1 MRKTSTRHRIRLAA
15 RACMI
20 TWMLLFTAAALHL
33 VCMQAVVCGYVREE
47 TMLSV
52 RREAPLRTQVHL
64 FGEVY
69 DIDWSPLNAAVGQ
82 LQPYVFLLPAPLR
95 LPHQLLLRGEEWH
108 EQAQKERRA
117 REFIENI

>member
-1 MRKTSTRHRIRLAA
+1 MSSP
-15 RACMI
+15 
-20 TWMLLFTAAALHL
+20 AALHL

-52 RREAPLRTQVHL
+52 RQEAPLRTQVHL

-69 DIDWSPLNAAVGQ
+69 GIDWSPLNTAVGQ
-82 LQPYVFLLPAPLR
+82 LQPCVFLLPAPLR

-108 EQAQKERRA
+108 EQALKERRA